1 MELNDPSAPHHP
13 YKTYKIL
20 LNLIV
25 SSSSCSFAPRFVI
38 FIWRW
43 FGGKMEYDELRRRED
58 VIRQPQT
65 ANEPRFC
72 SRGRALLLFLIALWI
87 SPHARAKMNI
97 DFNPDL
103 DFSKFKTFAYIGGVE
118 HLVMLQL
125 NPNEIRDRVHE
136 AVARELTK
144 RGLKEVKR
152 EENPDLA
159 VRYFAN
165 SESQVNVAATGDWGG
180 FDPFIL
186 DNWSYTYELWSATTT
201 REGSLMI
208 DLIDVKRKDLAWRL
222 FLEQK
227 ILNIDKVWPKVNQ
240 EITKGFE
247 SYPPTEKEKEEK
259 RKERA
264 EHPPKPGQKPQF
276 Q

>member
-1 MELNDPSAPHHP
+1 MTSQ
-13 YKTYKIL
+13 
-20 LNLIV
+20 V
-25 SSSSCSFAPRFVI
+25 Q
-38 FIWRW
+38 
-43 FGGKMEYDELRRRED
+43 DEKRR
-58 VIRQPQT
+58 V
-65 ANEPRFC
+65 
-72 SRGRALLLFLIALWI
+72 SRGTTSAAILFVLLAFLSAAQ
-87 SPHARAKMNI
+87 ARDKMNV

-103 DFSKFKTFAYIGGVE
+103 DFSKYKTFAYIGGVE
-118 HLVMLQL
+118 HLVMMQL

-144 RGLKEVKR
+144 RGLKEVR
-152 EENPDLA
+152 RNENPDLA

-165 SESQVNVAATGDWGG
+165 SESQVNVGATGDWGG
-180 FDPFIL
+180 FDPFII

-222 FLEQK
+222 FLSQK
-227 ILNIDKVWPKVNQ
+227 ILNVDKVWDKVNQ

-264 EHPPKPGQKPQF
+264 EHPPKQQKPQF

>member
-1 MELNDPSAPHHP
+1 MIRLVQRESRQGMSLLRGAPVLFSLMVLLLAPHAHA
-13 YKTYKIL
+13 KT
-20 LNLIV
+20 
-25 SSSSCSFAPRFVI
+25 
-38 FIWRW
+38 
-43 FGGKMEYDELRRRED
+43 
-58 VIRQPQT
+58 
-65 ANEPRFC
+65 
-72 SRGRALLLFLIALWI
+72 
-87 SPHARAKMNI
+87 NI

-118 HLVMLQL
+118 QLVMLQV
-125 NPNEIRDRVHE
+125 NPNEIRDRIHE
-136 AVARELTK
+136 AVARELSK

-152 EENPDLA
+152 DENPDLV

-165 SESQVNVAATGDWGG
+165 SESEVNVAATGDWGG
-180 FDPFIL
+180 FDPFIV

-201 REGSLMI
+201 REGSLLI
-208 DLIDVKRKDLAWRL
+208 DLIDAKKKDLAWRL

-240 EITKGFE
+240 EIAKGFE
-247 SYPPTEKEKEEK
+247 SYPPTEKEREEK

-264 EHPPKPGQKPQF
+264 EHPPKHQKPQL

>member
-1 MELNDPSAPHHP
+1 MANQTRQTLEHKRSGAGGAAILFCVIAMLLAP
-13 YKTYKIL
+13 
-20 LNLIV
+20 
-25 SSSSCSFAPRFVI
+25 
-38 FIWRW
+38 
-43 FGGKMEYDELRRRED
+43 
-58 VIRQPQT
+58 Q
-65 ANEPRFC
+65 
-72 SRGRALLLFLIALWI
+72 
-87 SPHARAKMNI
+87 ARAKMNV
-97 DFNPDL
+97 DFNPNL
-103 DFSKFKTFAYIGGVE
+103 DFSKYKTFAYISGVE

-125 NPNEIRDRVHE
+125 NPDEIRNNVHE

-152 EENPDLA
+152 NENPDLV

-165 SESQVNVAATGDWGG
+165 SESQVNFAATDDWGG
-180 FDPFIL
+180 FDPFVV
-186 DNWSYTYELWSATTT
+186 DYWSYTYELWNATTT

-227 ILNIDKVWPKVNQ
+227 ILNVDKIWEKVSK
-240 EITKGFE
+240 EIVKGFE

-264 EHPPKPGQKPQF
+264 EHPPKPQKPQF

>member
-1 MELNDPSAPHHP
+1 MANRARHAKKHRRPCGAGAAIFFCLLAMLLAP
-13 YKTYKIL
+13 
-20 LNLIV
+20 
-25 SSSSCSFAPRFVI
+25 
-38 FIWRW
+38 
-43 FGGKMEYDELRRRED
+43 
-58 VIRQPQT
+58 Q
-65 ANEPRFC
+65 
-72 SRGRALLLFLIALWI
+72 
-87 SPHARAKMNI
+87 ARAKMNV
-97 DFNPDL
+97 DFNPNL
-103 DFSKFKTFAYIGGVE
+103 DFSKYKTFAYIGGVE

-125 NPNEIRDRVHE
+125 NPDEIRNNVHE

-152 EENPDLA
+152 DENPDLV

-165 SESQVNVAATGDWGG
+165 SESQVNFAATGDWGG
-180 FDPFIL
+180 FDPFIV
-186 DNWSYTYELWSATTT
+186 DYWAYTYELWSATTT

-208 DLIDVKRKDLAWRL
+208 DLIDVKRKDLVWRL

-227 ILNIDKVWPKVNQ
+227 ILNVDKVWAKVNQ

-264 EHPPKPGQKPQF
+264 EHPPKPPKPQF

>member
-1 MELNDPSAPHHP
+1 MISQ
-13 YKTYKIL
+13 
-20 LNLIV
+20 
-25 SSSSCSFAPRFVI
+25 
-38 FIWRW
+38 
-43 FGGKMEYDELRRRED
+43 
-58 VIRQPQT
+58 RQP
-65 ANEPRFC
+65 ANQPRV
-72 SRGRALLLFLIALWI
+72 SPPRGAAILFVLMALLIA
-87 SPHARAKMNI
+87 PQVRAKTNI

-103 DFSKFKTFAYIGGVE
+103 DFTKFKTFAYIGGVE

-125 NPNEIRDRVHE
+125 NPDEIRNRVHD

-152 EENPDLA
+152 EESPDLV

-165 SESQVNVAATGDWGG
+165 SQSEVNVAATGDWGG
-180 FDPFIL
+180 FDPFII

-208 DLIDVKRKDLAWRL
+208 DLIDAKRKDLAWRL

-240 EITKGFE
+240 EIAKGFE

-264 EHPPKPGQKPQF
+264 EHPPKPQKPQF

>member
-1 MELNDPSAPHHP
+1 
-13 YKTYKIL
+13 
-20 LNLIV
+20 
-25 SSSSCSFAPRFVI
+25 
-38 FIWRW
+38 
-43 FGGKMEYDELRRRED
+43 MEYDDLSSGGKQMACLLRHGTQQRM
-58 VIRQPQT
+58 
-65 ANEPRFC
+65 
-72 SRGRALLLFLIALWI
+72 SRTLSAPVLFFLIALLS
-87 SPHARAKMNI
+87 SPHASAKMNI

-152 EENPDLA
+152 QENPDLV

-165 SESQVNVAATGDWGG
+165 SQSEVNVAATGDWGG
-180 FDPFIL
+180 FDPFIV

-208 DLIDVKRKDLAWRL
+208 DLIDAKKKDLAWRL

-247 SYPPTEKEKEEK
+247 SYPPTEKEREEK

-264 EHPPKPGQKPQF
+264 EHPAKPNPKPQF

>member
-1 MELNDPSAPHHP
+1 MTSQH
-13 YKTYKIL
+13 
-20 LNLIV
+20 
-25 SSSSCSFAPRFVI
+25 
-38 FIWRW
+38 
-43 FGGKMEYDELRRRED
+43 ED
-58 VIRQPQT
+58 VSRTSPRPS
-65 ANEPRFC
+65 EPRF
-72 SRGRALLLFLIALWI
+72 SRLPGIPILFFLIALWLA
-87 SPHARAKMNI
+87 PQARAKMNI

-136 AVARELTK
+136 AVARELSK
-144 RGLKEVKR
+144 RGLKEVR
-152 EENPDLA
+152 RDENPDLA

-165 SESQVNVAATGDWGG
+165 SESEVNVAATGDWGG
-180 FDPFIL
+180 FDPFII

-208 DLIDVKRKDLAWRL
+208 DLIDVKKKDLAWRL

-247 SYPPTEKEKEEK
+247 SYPPTEREREEK
-259 RKERA
+259 RKERTG
-264 EHPPKPGQKPQF
+264 HPPKTKNPQF

>member
-1 MELNDPSAPHHP
+1 MTSQVQDEKRRLRCGPKGAAILFVLLAFLSA
-13 YKTYKIL
+13 
-20 LNLIV
+20 
-25 SSSSCSFAPRFVI
+25 A
-38 FIWRW
+38 
-43 FGGKMEYDELRRRED
+43 
-58 VIRQPQT
+58 Q
-65 ANEPRFC
+65 
-72 SRGRALLLFLIALWI
+72 
-87 SPHARAKMNI
+87 ARDKMNV

-103 DFSKFKTFAYIGGVE
+103 DFSKYKTFAYIGGVE
-118 HLVMLQL
+118 HLVMMQL

-144 RGLKEVKR
+144 RGLKEVR
-152 EENPDLA
+152 RDENPDLA

-165 SESQVNVAATGDWGG
+165 SEAQVNVGATGDWGG
-180 FDPFIL
+180 FDPFII

-222 FLEQK
+222 FLSQK
-227 ILNIDKVWPKVNQ
+227 ILNVDKVWDKVNQ

-264 EHPPKPGQKPQF
+264 EHPHKQQKPQF

>member
-1 MELNDPSAPHHP
+1 
-13 YKTYKIL
+13 
-20 LNLIV
+20 
-25 SSSSCSFAPRFVI
+25 
-38 FIWRW
+38 
-43 FGGKMEYDELRRRED
+43 MEYDDLRRRED
-58 VIRQPQT
+58 VTRKPQPAVQ
-65 ANEPRFC
+65 PWLY
-72 SRGRALLLFLIALWI
+72 SRGRVFLFFLIALWV
-87 SPHARAKMNI
+87 SPRARAKMNV
-97 DFNPDL
+97 DFDPDL

-247 SYPPTEKEKEEK
+247 SYPPTEKEREEK

-264 EHPPKPGQKPQF
+264 EHPPKKQKPQF

>member
-1 MELNDPSAPHHP
+1 MANQVRQTPEHKRSGAGGAAILFCVIAMLLAP
-13 YKTYKIL
+13 
-20 LNLIV
+20 
-25 SSSSCSFAPRFVI
+25 
-38 FIWRW
+38 
-43 FGGKMEYDELRRRED
+43 
-58 VIRQPQT
+58 Q
-65 ANEPRFC
+65 
-72 SRGRALLLFLIALWI
+72 
-87 SPHARAKMNI
+87 ARAKMNV
-97 DFNPDL
+97 DFNPNL
-103 DFSKFKTFAYIGGVE
+103 DFSKYKTFAYIGGVE

-125 NPNEIRDRVHE
+125 NPDEIRNNVHE

-152 EENPDLA
+152 DENPDLV

-165 SESQVNVAATGDWGG
+165 SESQVNFAATADWGG
-180 FDPFIL
+180 FDPFIV
-186 DNWSYTYELWSATTT
+186 DYWSYTYELWNATTT
-201 REGSLMI
+201 REGSLLL

-227 ILNIDKVWPKVNQ
+227 ILNVDKVWEKVNK
-240 EITKGFE
+240 EIAKGFE

-264 EHPPKPGQKPQF
+264 GHPPKPQKPQF

>member
-1 MELNDPSAPHHP
+1 MTRLVQRESRQGMSRLRGAPVLFSLMVLLLAPH
-13 YKTYKIL
+13 
-20 LNLIV
+20 
-25 SSSSCSFAPRFVI
+25 A
-38 FIWRW
+38 
-43 FGGKMEYDELRRRED
+43 
-58 VIRQPQT
+58 Q
-65 ANEPRFC
+65 
-72 SRGRALLLFLIALWI
+72 
-87 SPHARAKMNI
+87 AKMNI

-103 DFSKFKTFAYIGGVE
+103 DFSKFKTFAYVGGVE
-118 HLVMLQL
+118 HLLMLPV

-136 AVARELTK
+136 AVVRELTK

-152 EENPDLA
+152 DENPDLV

-165 SESQVNVAATGDWGG
+165 SESEVNVAATGDWGG
-180 FDPFIL
+180 FDPFIV

-208 DLIDVKRKDLAWRL
+208 DLIDVKKKDLAWRL

-247 SYPPTEKEKEEK
+247 SYPPTEKEREEK
-259 RKERA
+259 RKEWA
-264 EHPPKPGQKPQF
+264 EHPPKHQKPQL

>member
-1 MELNDPSAPHHP
+1 MTSQVQDEKRRFRCGPKGAAILFVLLAFLSA
-13 YKTYKIL
+13 
-20 LNLIV
+20 
-25 SSSSCSFAPRFVI
+25 A
-38 FIWRW
+38 
-43 FGGKMEYDELRRRED
+43 
-58 VIRQPQT
+58 Q
-65 ANEPRFC
+65 
-72 SRGRALLLFLIALWI
+72 
-87 SPHARAKMNI
+87 ARDKMNV

-103 DFSKFKTFAYIGGVE
+103 DFSKYKTFAYIGGVE
-118 HLVMLQL
+118 HLVMMQL

-144 RGLKEVKR
+144 RGLKEVR
-152 EENPDLA
+152 RDENPDLA

-165 SESQVNVAATGDWGG
+165 SEAQVNVGATGDWGG
-180 FDPFIL
+180 FDPFII

-222 FLEQK
+222 FLSQK
-227 ILNIDKVWPKVNQ
+227 ILNVDKVWDKVNQ

-264 EHPPKPGQKPQF
+264 EHPPKQQKPQF

>member
-1 MELNDPSAPHHP
+1 MANRARHA
-13 YKTYKIL
+13 KK
-20 LNLIV
+20 
-25 SSSSCSFAPRFVI
+25 
-38 FIWRW
+38 
-43 FGGKMEYDELRRRED
+43 RRRPCGAGAA
-58 VIRQPQT
+58 IFFYLLAMLLAPQ
-65 ANEPRFC
+65 
-72 SRGRALLLFLIALWI
+72 
-87 SPHARAKMNI
+87 ARAKMNV
-97 DFNPDL
+97 DFNPNL
-103 DFSKFKTFAYIGGVE
+103 DFSKYKTFAYIGGVE

-125 NPNEIRDRVHE
+125 NPDEIRNNVHE

-152 EENPDLA
+152 DEHPDLV

-165 SESQVNVAATGDWGG
+165 SESQVNFAATGDWGG
-180 FDPFIL
+180 FDPFIV
-186 DNWSYTYELWSATTT
+186 DYWAYTYELWSATTT

-208 DLIDVKRKDLAWRL
+208 DLIDVKRKDLVWRL

-227 ILNIDKVWPKVNQ
+227 ILNVDKVWAKVNQ

-264 EHPPKPGQKPQF
+264 EHPPKPPKPQF

>member
-1 MELNDPSAPHHP
+1 MTRLVQRESRQGMSRLRGAPVLFSLMVLLLAPH
-13 YKTYKIL
+13 
-20 LNLIV
+20 
-25 SSSSCSFAPRFVI
+25 A
-38 FIWRW
+38 
-43 FGGKMEYDELRRRED
+43 
-58 VIRQPQT
+58 Q
-65 ANEPRFC
+65 
-72 SRGRALLLFLIALWI
+72 
-87 SPHARAKMNI
+87 AKMNI

-103 DFSKFKTFAYIGGVE
+103 DFSKFKTFAYVGGVE
-118 HLVMLQL
+118 HLLMLPV

-136 AVARELTK
+136 AVVRELTK

-152 EENPDLA
+152 DEHPDL
-159 VRYFAN
+159 VGRYFAN
-165 SESQVNVAATGDWGG
+165 SESEVNVAATGDWGG
-180 FDPFIL
+180 FDPFIV

-208 DLIDVKRKDLAWRL
+208 DLIDVKKKDLAWRL

-247 SYPPTEKEKEEK
+247 SYPPTEKEREEK
-259 RKERA
+259 RKEWA
-264 EHPPKPGQKPQF
+264 EHPPKHQKPQL